1 MTEPPRA
8 SVIATA
14 ALVDAAVAVAL
25 VRRRSR
31 TSAVD
36 A

>member
-8 SVIATA
+8 SVITTAT
-14 ALVDAAVAVAL
+14 LVDAAAVVAL
-25 VRRRSR
+25 VRRRTR
-31 TSAVD
+31 TTAVD